1 MKIWIIKTGE
11 QTELDNNAR
20 LLRSGQIFENLKK
33 ENYDITWFNITF
45 NHQIKKQRFF
55 KTTILK
61 KKKNKII
68 YLYGN
73 SYKNNI
79 SLSRFF
85 SQLLNAI
92 EFFKYVKN
100 GGVYGSRKTL
110 LVALLSGSRKR
121 VQDRWFRVRRNV

>member
-33 ENYDITWFNITF
+33 ENYHITWFNSTF

-61 KKKNKII
+61 KKKLKLFTSTGIVIKII
-68 YLYGN
+68 FRYQD
-73 SYKNNI
+73 
-79 SLSRFF
+79 F
-85 SQLLNAI
+85 
-92 EFFKYVKN
+92 
-100 GGVYGSRKTL
+100 
-110 LVALLSGSRKR
+110 LV
-121 VQDRWFRVRRNV
+121 NC